1 MDFQKEIRQF
11 QTYLEEEELSSG
23 TVEIYTRHAAEFI
36 QYLNGRKPV
45 TKNDAI
51 RYKHLLKSRER
62 SVCTLNL
69 AIISVNRYL
78 KYSGYP
84 GSTVRTEKI
93 QRRQILEN
101 IISISEYKKMLD
113 YARRSGREKYYCIMR
128 TLALTGIRISEL
140 QHFTVEIL
148 GQHKIDVFSK
158 GKQREIYLPDC
169 LIEELRN
176 YCGSRNL
183 TEGVIFRGNSAL
195 PITRVSVYKM
205 FLSIAEAAGV
215 PKEKAHPHS
224 FRHLF
229 AVTYMEHYG
238 NLPELADIL
247 GHSSLETTRIYTATT
262 AAEKRKR
269 MNSLGL

>member
-1 MDFQKEIRQF
+1 M
-11 QTYLEEEELSSG
+11 
-23 TVEIYTRHAAEFI
+23 
-36 QYLNGRKPV
+36 
-45 TKNDAI
+45 
-51 RYKHLLKSRER
+51 
-62 SVCTLNL
+62 
-69 AIISVNRYL
+69 
-78 KYSGYP
+78 
-84 GSTVRTEKI
+84 
-93 QRRQILEN
+93 
-101 IISISEYKKMLD
+101 
-113 YARRSGREKYYCIMR
+113 
-128 TLALTGIRISEL
+128 
-140 QHFTVEIL
+140 EIL

-247 GHSSLETTRIYTATT
+247 GHSSVNTTRIYTM
-262 AAEKRKR
+262 ESGESHRR
-269 MNSLGL
+269 LLGRLRLLL